1 MTKIDALKTLLS
13 GPNPLLEQRAKLV
26 ETVKSKDK
34 FVAELRRLQSLVRAQ
49 RKHRR
54 QQALLLN
61 SISKPPRPARG
72 RPPLEDSEEFKELP
86 DLIVRVAM
94 QLAAADPR
102 RRAEIYSIPK
112 TLDDLQEELRKQG
125 MTINKQTLYLR
136 LVPRRKNSVHG
147 KRHVRVV
154 PVKLRKPQFD
164 GRKKHVSARFC
175 FAVSLMLREL
185 AS

>member
-1 MTKIDALKTLLS
+1 M
-13 GPNPLLEQRAKLV
+13 
-26 ETVKSKDK
+26 KSKDRC
-34 FVAELRRLQSLVRAQ
+34 VAELKRLQSLVKAS

-54 QQALLLN
+54 QQSLILK
-61 SISKPPRPARG
+61 SISKPSRPAPG

-86 DLIVRVAM
+86 DLIVRVAI

-102 RRAEIYSIPK
+102 RRAELYSIPK

-125 MTINKQTLYLR
+125 MVIKRLALYMR
-136 LVPRRKNSVHG
+136 LGPRRKNSVYG

-154 PVKLRKPQFD
+154 PVQLRKPQFD
-164 GRKKHVSARFC
+164 GRKTHVSARFC
-175 FAVSLMLREL
+175 FSVSLMLREL